1 MTVATVHAGN
11 RPGLVYERRGTGEPL
26 LLLHGFGHSRRAWD
40 PVMSRLAAERD
51 VIAIDMPG
59 FGASRWPKGSP
70 FGIDTVVAHIGAF
83 LESIGV
89 DRPHVAG
96 NSLGGVVSLELA
108 RQDRVASATV
118 LSPAAFISVAGSL
131 YVGTVILGFQHLALA
146 TPDRFLRDA
155 LKVRPVRNA
164 LLLSAFGRPSKVSDE
179 AVISL
184 LGSLR
189 EAPLVASHMKSLSRL
204 RFRGDHEID
213 VPVTVSWGTR
223 DLILWPQQVRTA
235 RRALPRARM
244 VPLPGCGHVPMSDDP
259 ELVARVILEG
269 SSSRPRAGSRPPAGP
284 GELRR
289 SPSPEGS
296 RPSRTSRSAR
306 AAHPAGTSGTVGR

>member
-1 MTVATVHAGN
+1 MNAGN
-11 RPGLVYERRGTGEPL
+11 RPVLVYERRGSGEPL

-40 PVMSRLAAERD
+40 PVMGHLAAERD

-59 FGASRWPKGSP
+59 FGASPWPKGSP
-70 FGIDTVVAHIGAF
+70 FGIDTLVAHIGAF

-89 DRPHVAG
+89 ERPHVAG

-108 RQDRVASATV
+108 KEGRVASATV

-131 YVGTVILGFQHLALA
+131 YVGTVILGFQHLALV

-155 LKVRPVRNA
+155 LRVRPARNA
-164 LLLSAFGRPSKVSDE
+164 MLLSAFGRPSKVSDE
-179 AVISL
+179 AVIGL
-184 LGSLR
+184 LRSLR
-189 EAPLVASHMKSLSRL
+189 KAPLVATHMKSLSRL
-204 RFRGDHEID
+204 QFRADHEID

-235 RRALPRARM
+235 RRALPQARM

-259 ELVARVILEG
+259 ELVARVILDG
-269 SSSRPRAGSRPPAGP
+269 SSTGRRAASRPPRPAPAAATG
-284 GELRR
+284 RR
-289 SPSPEGS
+289 
-296 RPSRTSRSAR
+296 
-306 AAHPAGTSGTVGR
+306 

>member
-1 MTVATVHAGN
+1 VAPSHHRTGEFNQLNVGTIHVGN
-11 RPGLVYERRGTGEPL
+11 RPGLVYERRGSGEPL

-40 PVMSRLAAERD
+40 PVMGRLAAERD

-59 FGASRWPKGSP
+59 FGASPWPKGSP
-70 FGIDTVVAHIGAF
+70 FGIDTLVAHIGAF

-89 DRPHVAG
+89 DLPHVAG
-96 NSLGGVVSLELA
+96 NSLGGVVALELA
-108 RQDRVASATV
+108 KEDRVASATV

-131 YVGTVILGFQHLALA
+131 YVGTVILGFQHLSLV
-146 TPDRFLRDA
+146 TPDRLLRDA

-179 AVISL
+179 AVIGL
-184 LGSLR
+184 LRSLR
-189 EAPLVASHMKSLSRL
+189 HAPLVASHMRSLSRL
-204 RFRGDHEID
+204 QFRPDHEID

-259 ELVARVILEG
+259 ELVARVILDG
-269 SSSRPRAGSRPPAGP
+269 SSGHQHVASPPGP
-284 GELRR
+284 QAPLAATGRR
-289 SPSPEGS
+289 
-296 RPSRTSRSAR
+296 
-306 AAHPAGTSGTVGR
+306 